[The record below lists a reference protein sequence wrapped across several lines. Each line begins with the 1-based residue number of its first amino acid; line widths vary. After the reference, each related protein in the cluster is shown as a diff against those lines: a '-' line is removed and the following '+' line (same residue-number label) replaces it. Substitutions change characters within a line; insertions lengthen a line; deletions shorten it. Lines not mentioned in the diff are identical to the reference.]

1 MRHKQEQQII
11 NWLQSVKNRK
21 EPLQVDAA
29 LKIVDFKKFA
39 ELNIW
44 RLKYNLSERI
54 YITTIENIVKVKK
67 AWDNER
73 LI

>member
-1 MRHKQEQQII
+1 MRHKQEAQII
-11 NWLQSVKNRK
+11 DWLQSVKNRK
-21 EPLQVDAA
+21 EPLQVDQA

-67 AWDNER
+67 AWDNEQ